1 MFSQLCSFIAYPKA
15 LLLLAIFFAVFAWL
29 FYFLRSLKNEGVNV
43 FQSIDFPYVLY
54 SVCVM
59 GWILSN
65 AYFQSGL
72 LTYFGESAAVAMS
85 LIANLASFFA
95 FSCAYS
101 FSCRLSSSLP
111 NNKLKVWQRLLLII
125 LNTHALIVNSLPGL
139 TVTGVDIY
147 GPSEFV
153 IHFGEF
159 NGPFFLS
166 IAILVILTFKNFWSL
181 RRSASELKKQKS
193 NYMIA
198 GIVIFMSSTAIAH
211 ILLTYLWQD
220 FSFAWLPPV
229 LSITEASLMGY
240 ALMYNRFYSW
250 KYLSYLSLS
259 YVINSSIYV
268 GLLSVSL
275 GFQDTSFFIAI
286 LSVLLLFTGVT
297 WRWTLA
303 RGKVISNLVF
313 YGEKSNPVDNIYSL
327 VAEFKLSS
335 KNATQ
340 RLADLLNIRSNEVF
354 LVRQNASYSIFIPH
368 LTEYS
373 SALVKDELDYKLHYS
388 YLQSDSQLHA
398 VQQKMSENK
407 TALILPLFDSDS
419 IVSHLL
425 IASHKK
431 DGSLFSNEEI
441 TALQIVL
448 NQVQGYID
456 SEKKILQSQALA
468 NSIAHEMRNPLAQIQ
483 YHFERIESFVTYE
496 NNIVHNVERLHE
508 ELIQGKHAVHRG
520 AQLIDII
527 LTESKGSSIN
537 AKLFKSVSIAHVT
550 QKALDDYGYE
560 SDSIKNR
567 ITFYDQDDFIVHI
580 NEALYSF
587 VLFNLVRN
595 AIHYFSQYPESQISL
610 KLVRGESDNRLI
622 FRDTGPGIESH
633 VLLNIFDEFFTYQ
646 KHGGSGLG
654 LAYCSRV
661 MKSFKGQ
668 ISCCSKLGE
677 FTEFHL
683 SFPHVNPP
691 MISHV
696 EITEESTEEA
706 VDKAILNTTK
716 TKKCVLVVDDR
727 KVQRLL
733 ALSYLAKENLDILQ
747 AENGHEAIE
756 IVKRQPVDV
765 ILMDIQMPVMNGFE
779 ATKQIKALFPNMPI
793 IALSGE
799 SGDHEIQT
807 IKEIMDDHLTKPV
820 KQQEL
825 KSKLSTWLS

>member
-1 MFSQLCSFIAYPKA
+1 
-15 LLLLAIFFAVFAWL
+15 
-29 FYFLRSLKNEGVNV
+29 
-43 FQSIDFPYVLY
+43 
-54 SVCVM
+54 M

-72 LTYFGESAAVAMS
+72 LTYFGESTAIMMS
-85 LIANLASFFA
+85 LVANLASFFA
-95 FSCAYS
+95 FSCAYR
-101 FSCRLSSSLP
+101 FSCRLASPLP
-111 NNKLKVWQRLLLII
+111 NNRLKIWQRALLII
-125 LNTHALIVNSLPGL
+125 LNTYALSVNLIPGL
-139 TVTGVDIY
+139 TVIGVDIY
-147 GPSEFV
+147 APSEFV
-153 IHFGEF
+153 IHFGEY
-159 NGPFFLS
+159 NNAFFLS
-166 IAILVILTFKNFWSL
+166 IVTLVFLTFKNFWSL
-181 RRSASELKKQKS
+181 RRSTSAVKKQKS
-193 NYMIA
+193 NYMIV
-198 GIVIFMSSTAIAH
+198 GIVIFMSSTAVVH
-211 ILLTYLWQD
+211 LLITYLWQD
-220 FSFAWLPPV
+220 FSYVWLPPV
-229 LSITEASLMGY
+229 LSITEAALMGY
-240 ALMYNRFYSW
+240 ALLHTRFYSW
-250 KYLSYLSLS
+250 KYLSYISLS
-259 YVINSSIYV
+259 YLMNILIYV
-268 GLLSVSL
+268 SLLSVSL
-275 GFQDTSFFIAI
+275 GFQETSYFIGI
-286 LSVLLLFTGVT
+286 LVGLLVLTGVT
-297 WRWTLA
+297 WRGMLA
-303 RGKVISNLVF
+303 KVKIISNCIF
-313 YGEKSNPVDNIYSL
+313 YSKKTNPVDNIYSL
-327 VAEFKLSS
+327 VEEFKLSS
-335 KNATQ
+335 KHATQ
-340 RLADLLNIRSNEVF
+340 KLADLLNIRSNELF

-368 LTEYS
+368 LTECS

-398 VQQKMSENK
+398 VQKKMSENK

-441 TALQIVL
+441 NALQIVL
-448 NQVQGYID
+448 NQVQVYID

-496 NNIVHNVERLHE
+496 NDIHHNLERLHE

-560 SDSIKNR
+560 SSEIKNR
-567 ITFYDQDDFIVHI
+567 IEFDDQDDFIVHI

-587 VLFNLVRN
+587 VLFNLLRN
-595 AIHYFSQYPESQISL
+595 AIHYFQQHPESRIYL
-610 KLVRGESDNRLI
+610 KLVRGGTENRLI
-622 FRDTGPGIESH
+622 FRDTGPGIEPH

-683 SFPHVNPP
+683 SFPQVTQPV
-691 MISHV
+691 SGYL
-696 EITEESTEEA
+696 EGAEESTEEA
-706 VDKAILNTTK
+706 VDKILLNTTQN
-716 TKKCVLVVDDR
+716 KKRVLVVDDR

-733 ALSYLAKENLDILQ
+733 ALSYLAKDNLDILQ

-756 IVKRQPVDV
+756 IVKKQSVDV
-765 ILMDIQMPVMNGFE
+765 VFMDIQMPVMNGFE
-779 ATKQIKALFPNMPI
+779 ATKQIKALFPHIPV
-793 IALSGE
+793 IALSGGAGE
-799 SGDHEIQT
+799 QEVQA
-807 IKEIMDDHLTKPV
+807 IKELMDDHLTKPV
-820 KQQEL
+820 KKQEL
-825 KSKLSTWLS
+825 RRKLSTWLA

>member
-1 MFSQLCSFIAYPKA
+1 MILTFIAF
-15 LLLLAIFFAVFAWL
+15 LSWTI
-29 FYFLRSLKNEGVNV
+29 YFLVTLKKSGVG
-43 FQSIDFPYVLY
+43 QLKKTDISYVSY
-54 SVCVM
+54 SVFIMV
-59 GWILSN
+59 WILGN

-72 LTYFGESAAVAMS
+72 LVLYDYEMAKAAAI
-85 LIANLASFFA
+85 IANLSSFFA
-95 FSCAYS
+95 FIFAYI
-101 FSCRLSSSLP
+101 FSCQLVSLDTS
-111 NNKLKVWQRLLLII
+111 NKVKKWQKSVVIISTLIAVSI
-125 LNTHALIVNSLPGL
+125 NVLPDLAVRHVEIVSAGQF
-139 TVTGVDIY
+139 TI
-147 GPSEFV
+147 
-153 IHFGEF
+153 IFGEL
-159 NGPFFLS
+159 NSAFFFTTL
-166 IAILVILTFKNFWSL
+166 
-181 RRSASELKKQKS
+181 
-193 NYMIA
+193 
-198 GIVIFMSSTAIAH
+198 IVIFLTFSNFWKMRRSVFKLKKVKSHYMVIGMSIFMTSTFSVHVLIALFFH
-211 ILLTYLWQD
+211 D
-220 FSFAWLPPV
+220 FSLAWLPPV
-229 LSITEASLMGY
+229 LSISEAILMGY

-286 LSVLLLFTGVT
+286 LSVLLVFTGVT

-303 RGKVISNLVF
+303 RVKVISNLVF

-327 VAEFKLSS
+327 VEEFKLSS

-340 RLADLLNIRSNEVF
+340 RLANLLNIRSNEVF

-683 SFPHVNPP
+683 SFPHVNLP

-696 EITEESTEEA
+696 EVTEESTEEA
-706 VDKAILNTTK
+706 VDKAILHTTE

-756 IVKRQPVDV
+756 IVKRQSVDV

-779 ATKQIKALFPNMPI
+779 ATKQIKALFPNVPI